1 MNKLVVSVSPHI
13 RKDISVSKIMWI
25 VTAALLPAYAYT
37 IYTFGVR
44 TVWVTLAA
52 IFGAVVA
59 EAGMQ
64 YLMKRKITV
73 SDGSA
78 ILTALLMVYNVPQGI
93 ALWKVALGSFFAI
106 AVAKQLFGGLG
117 YNIFNPALIGRAF
130 LMASYPASMTSGW
143 APPHGNGA
151 LSLAKE
157 AAQACLQPNAPIE
170 AQKLVDA
177 VSSATPLGALKA
189 ARVAADN
196 PEIRET
202 AHNIWDALMSPDMIK
217 EAFMGNI
224 GGCFGETTALF
235 LLIGGLV
242 LIFLKIVDWRVPAG
256 YIGTVALLAWAF
268 GGHDGLFSGMPLF
281 HVVTGGL
288 MLGAFFMATDMV
300 TSPLTRKGKWIFA
313 VFLGVLT
320 FGIRT
325 WGGYPEGVSYSIL
338 IMNMFVPLI
347 DRYTIPKVFG
357 TIKEA
362 KA

>member
-1 MNKLVVSVSPHI
+1 
-13 RKDISVSKIMWI
+13 
-25 VTAALLPAYAYT
+25 
-37 IYTFGVR
+37 
-44 TVWVTLAA
+44 
-52 IFGAVVA
+52 
-59 EAGMQ
+59 
-64 YLMKRKITV
+64 
-73 SDGSA
+73 
-78 ILTALLMVYNVPQGI
+78 
-93 ALWKVALGSFFAI
+93 
-106 AVAKQLFGGLG
+106 
-117 YNIFNPALIGRAF
+117 
-130 LMASYPASMTSGW
+130 
-143 APPHGNGA
+143 
-151 LSLAKE
+151 
-157 AAQACLQPNAPIE
+157 
-170 AQKLVDA
+170 
-177 VSSATPLGALKA
+177 
-189 ARVAADN
+189 
-196 PEIRET
+196 
-202 AHNIWDALMSPDMIK
+202 MSPDMIK

-235 LLIGGLV
+235 LLIGGLI
-242 LIFLKIVDWRVPAG
+242 LIFLKIVDWRVPLG

-268 GGHDGLFSGMPLF
+268 GGHSGLFTGVPLF